1 MGGIKKMV
9 YILRIEHPVADYDAW
24 KAAFDSDPI
33 GRERSGV
40 RRYRVMRTTHDP
52 SQVTIDLEF
61 DSLGEAEAVKEALG
75 EVELDSASEAEAARA
90 ALEDPTAP
98 LEVTHG
104 LRVRI
109 TEVVETKEY

>member
-1 MGGIKKMV
+1 MV
-9 YILRIEHPVADYDAW
+9 YILRIEHRVADYDAW